1 MADTAIVT
9 WMTKFDVDLWSP
21 VTAITN
27 GAADCN
33 AATVQDSNWVSL
45 LDTPNYP
52 AYFAEQAA
60 LAAAAA
66 GILKSFAGSG
76 FAFSL
81 GSDTDGDGIIDLTS
95 NFSSLFQA
103 RDQANMSGVYG
114 GTYMPQAGPNAAV
127 SGGQIATFVLNN
139 NLAAVPE
146 PSGLLLVILS
156 GLTLMRRRRFRA

>member
-27 GAADCN
+27 GSADGN

-45 LDTPNYP
+45 IDTPNYP
-52 AYFAEQAA
+52 AYFAAS
-60 LAAAAA
+60 

-139 NLAAVPE
+139 NFAAVPE

>member
-27 GAADCN
+27 GSADGN

-52 AYFAEQAA
+52 TYFAAS
-60 LAAAAA
+60 

-139 NLAAVPE
+139 NFAAVPE

>member
-9 WMTKFDVDLWSP
+9 WMTEFDVDLWSP

-27 GAADCN
+27 GSADGN

-52 AYFAEQAA
+52 AYFAAS
-60 LAAAAA
+60 

-139 NLAAVPE
+139 NFAAVPE

>member
-27 GAADCN
+27 GSADGN

-52 AYFAEQAA
+52 AYFAAS
-60 LAAAAA
+60 

-114 GTYMPQAGPNAAV
+114 VYGVYGRTYMPQAGPDAAV

-139 NLAAVPE
+139 NFASVPE

>member
-27 GAADCN
+27 GSADGN

-52 AYFAEQAA
+52 AYFAAS
-60 LAAAAA
+60 

-139 NLAAVPE
+139 NFAAVPE